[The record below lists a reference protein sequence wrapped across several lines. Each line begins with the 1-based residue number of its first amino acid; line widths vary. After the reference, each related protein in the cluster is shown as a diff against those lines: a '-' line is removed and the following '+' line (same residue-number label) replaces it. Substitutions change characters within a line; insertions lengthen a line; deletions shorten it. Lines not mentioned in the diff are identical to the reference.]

1 LFNIRLL
8 LLPLLLLLLPLLLLL
23 LLLPFVNLCVCAVH
37 YVGTLL
43 DGTKFDSSRDRGD
56 YFSFQLGKG
65 ECGQTGLTK
74 L

>member
-1 LFNIRLL
+1 MLVLTC
-8 LLPLLLLLLPLLLLL
+8 LP
-23 LLLPFVNLCVCAVH
+23 AVH

-65 ECGQTGLTK
+65 ECSYASFDHG
-74 L
+74 